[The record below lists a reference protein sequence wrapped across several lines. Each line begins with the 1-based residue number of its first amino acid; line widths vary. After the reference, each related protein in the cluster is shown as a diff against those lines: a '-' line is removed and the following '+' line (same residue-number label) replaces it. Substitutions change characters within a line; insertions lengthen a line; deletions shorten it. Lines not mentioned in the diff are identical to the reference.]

1 MDEYRKD
8 IEEIKELLKKI
19 QKDIAQLEI
28 KIEAEPSAEP
38 FIFTIPEPVPSTQ
51 ATAACKY

>member
-1 MDEYRKD
+1 MDEYKRD

-28 KIEAEPSAEP
+28 KIEAEPTVEP
-38 FIFTIPEPVPSTQ
+38 FIFTIPAAVPSTQ
-51 ATAACKY
+51 ACDICKQ

>member
-1 MDEYRKD
+1 MDEYKRD

-28 KIEAEPSAEP
+28 KIEAEPYT
-38 FIFTIPEPVPSTQ
+38 FTIPEPVPSTQ
-51 ATAACKY
+51 ACKY